1 MSGETGLYELLYELW
16 MKERESVGLT
26 LLPKE
31 LENLIRNY
39 VAQAKAYLR
48 VSDKKSLSARLR
60 EAELEAVRKLAEELF
75 TLRMEK
81 IIKYAKNGKSPE
93 NLYGHEHQLFE
104 NIRRS
109 ITEYKEKVKALV
121 EAAAYPDWK
130 PIESRYE
137 LVSFLQDFP
146 QIVGEDLETYGP
158 FRRGDIAVLPPG
170 NARALES
177 RGVVRRIRVGEPAAV
192 E

>member
-16 MKERESVGLT
+16 MKERESSGLIA
-26 LLPKE
+26 LPKD
-31 LENLIRNY
+31 LEGMIRDY

-60 EAELEAVRKLAEELF
+60 EAELQAVKKLAEELF

-81 IIKYAKNGKSPE
+81 IVKHAKEGRPSE
-93 NLYGHEHQLFE
+93 NLYGPEHQLYE
-104 NIRRS
+104 SLRRA
-109 ITEYKEKVKALV
+109 ITEYRERVKTLV
-121 EAAAYPDWK
+121 EAAAYPDWR
-130 PIESRYE
+130 PIEARYE
-137 LVSFLQDFP
+137 LVAFLQDFP

-158 FRRGDIAVLPPG
+158 FRKGDIAVLPPG

-177 RGVVRRIRVGEPAAV
+177 RGVVRRIRVGEPAV
-192 E
+192 EE